1 MANKNYD
8 FCGWATRNNI
18 RCSDGR
24 TIRMDAFKEND
35 GKIVPL
41 VWNHKHDDGF
51 NVLGHA
57 LLENRSDGVYAY
69 CTFNDTDQ
77 GRNAKALV
85 DHGDVSALSIYANQL
100 KQKGG
105 DVIHGLI
112 REVSLVLAG
121 ANPGARIE
129 TVVMHSDDDSE
140 EELYVI
146 CEYADELEHSD
157 ADSEENIET
166 EEEKPMNKNE
176 EVIEHAEESE
186 ETVQDVIDT
195 MNDKQKKVLYALV
208 GAAMSGEEDDE
219 ENDEEENDEEDAEVK
234 HNVFDNETET
244 NENVLSHSDMVEII
258 KNAKRSG
265 SMKAAFEDAGIESI
279 TYLQHDDEPS
289 YKYGVQNP
297 YGIMGKSADA
307 NSLGVD
313 ALFPDARNYTQTPQ
327 WISRNMEWV
336 SKFLNAASHSPFSR
350 VKTMFADITEDEAR
364 ARGYIKGTLKKEE
377 VFSLLKRVTEPTTI
391 YKKQKMDRDDV
402 IDITDFDVIAWIKAE
417 MRVMLNE
424 EIARAALIGDGRV
437 SGTDGKIDETHIRPI
452 YTDTDFFTIKTTVT
466 AGADDNATAKNI
478 IKAAVRSRKNYK
490 GSGNPTLFTTEDTL
504 TDMLMIEDTTGRVIY
519 DTKEKLCNALRVS
532 DIVTVELMENVS
544 RTVSG
549 TTKNLIGI
557 IVNPRDYNFGAD
569 KGGAINMFDDFDIDY
584 NQMKYLIETRCSGAL
599 VRPYSAIV
607 LEMNAPV
614 AQGGQS

>member
-24 TIRMDAFKEND
+24 VIKQNAFIEND
-35 GKIVPL
+35 GKKVPL

-57 LLENRSDGVYAY
+57 LLENRAEGVYAY

-100 KQKGG
+100 KQSGS

-121 ANPGARIE
+121 ANPAAKIE
-129 TVVMHSDDDSE
+129 TVVVHSDDDSDE
-140 EELYVI
+140 EFYII
-146 CEYADELEHSD
+146 CEYGDDLEHSD
-157 ADSEENIET
+157 EDEEEDDIEND
-166 EEEKPMNKNE
+166 EEEKPMENE
-176 EVIEHAEESE
+176 QVVEHADEK
-186 ETVQDVIDT
+186 TVQDVIDT
-195 MNDKQKKVLYALV
+195 MNEEQKKVLYALV
-208 GAAMSGEEDDE
+208 GAALSGEENED
-219 ENDEEENDEEDAEVK
+219 NNEEDAEVK
-234 HNVFDNETET
+234 HNVFDNET
-244 NENVLSHSDMVEII
+244 NENEEKNVLSHSEMTQII
-258 KNAKRSG
+258 KNAKRAG
-265 SMKAAFEDAGIESI
+265 SMKAAFEEAGIESI
-279 TYLQHDDEPS
+279 NYLQHDGETP
-289 YKYGVQNP
+289 KYGVENP
-297 YGIMGKSADA
+297 YGIMGKAADA

-350 VKTMFADITEDEAR
+350 VKTMFADITEEEAR
-364 ARGYIKGTLKKEE
+364 ARGYIKGTMKKEE
-377 VFSLLKRVTEPTTI
+377 VFSLLKRTTEPTTI

-402 IDITDFDVIAWIKAE
+402 IDIVDFDVIAWIKAE

-424 EIARAALIGDGRV
+424 EIARAALIGDGRTA
-437 SGTDGKIDETHIRPI
+437 GTDGKIDESHIRPI
-452 YTDTDFFTIKTTVT
+452 WKDTDFFTIKTTVT
-466 AGADDNATAKNI
+466 AGDDDNETAKNI
-478 IKAAVRSRKNYK
+478 IKAAVRSRKRYK
-490 GSGNPTLFTTEDTL
+490 GSGNPVLFTTEDTL
-504 TDMLMIEDTTGRVIY
+504 TDMLMIEDSTGRVIY

-532 DIVTVELMENVS
+532 DIVTVELMENQS
-544 RTVSG
+544 RSDNG

-569 KGGAINMFDDFDIDY
+569 KGGAISMFDDFDIDY

-614 AQGGQS
+614 VSNG